1 MNKQE
6 TFDKI
11 LDALTDEAVSI
22 VDSTPDKD
30 IPEERPVEFS
40 EDLEQKIQR
49 IFDDERRRV
58 RRHGRRR
65 YVRRI
70 CICAAVI
77 TALLAAAV
85 MSVGALRNAV
95 IEMIFNTTDVGTDI
109 NFVEAPAP
117 DEPVDPE
124 SKAGFGYLPEG
135 FVLVK
140 EDVKSRMENYMYEN
154 GEQYFYVGITQITD
168 GGSTTIDTE
177 NAEIE
182 YMTINGWQ
190 AIYSE
195 KPEVQILFW
204 ADDAYSYCISGN
216 IGRDEIVQIAQNL
229 KK

>member
-1 MNKQE
+1 MNRQE

-30 IPEERPVEFS
+30 IPAERPVEFS

-58 RRHGRRR
+58 RRRGRRR

-70 CICAAVI
+70 CICAAVV

-95 IEMIFNTTDVGTDI
+95 IEMIFNTTDVSTEI
-109 NFVEAPAP
+109 RFVAAPAP
-117 DEPVDPE
+117 DEPAAPE
-124 SKAGFGYLPEG
+124 SKAQFGYLPEG

-140 EDVKSRMENYMYEN
+140 EDVKSRMENYTFKN
-154 GEQYFYVGITQITD
+154 GKQYFYIGITQVTD
-168 GGSTTIDTE
+168 GSTAGIDTE
-177 NAEIE
+177 NAYVE

-190 AIYSE
+190 AVYSE

-204 ADDAYSYCISGN
+204 ADDSYSYCISGN
-216 IGRDEIVQIAQNL
+216 IGRDEIVQIAQNF

>member
-1 MNKQE
+1 MNRQE

-40 EDLEQKIQR
+40 EDLERKIQR

-58 RRHGRRR
+58 HRRGRRR
-65 YVRRI
+65 YVKRM

-95 IEMIFNTTDVGTDI
+95 IEMIFNTTDVGTEI
-109 NFVEAPAP
+109 RFVEAPAP
-117 DEPVDPE
+117 DEPPE
-124 SKAGFGYLPEG
+124 SKAEFGYLPEG

-140 EDVKSRMENYMYEN
+140 EDIKSRSESYAFKN
-154 GEQYFYVGITQITD
+154 GEQYFYIGVDSVT
-168 GGSTTIDTE
+168 GGATSGIDTE
-177 NAEIE
+177 NSYVE

-190 AIYSE
+190 AVYSE

-204 ADDAYSYCISGN
+204 ADDSYSYCISGN

>member
-1 MNKQE
+1 MNKQK

-40 EDLEQKIQR
+40 GDLEQKIQR

-58 RRHGRRR
+58 RRRGRRR

-109 NFVEAPAP
+109 NFVAAPVP
-117 DEPVDPE
+117 DDPPE
-124 SKAGFGYLPEG
+124 SKAEFGYLPEG
-135 FVLVK
+135 FTLVK
-140 EDVKSRMENYMYEN
+140 EDVKSRMELYTFEN
-154 GEQYFYVGITQITD
+154 GEQYFGVDITQITD

-190 AIYSE
+190 AVYSE
-195 KPEVQILFW
+195 KPEIQILFW

>member
-22 VDSTPDKD
+22 VDSMPDKD

-40 EDLEQKIQR
+40 GDLEQKIQR

-58 RRHGRRR
+58 RRRGKRR
-65 YVRRI
+65 YVKRI

-95 IEMIFNTTDVGTDI
+95 IEMIFHTTDVGTEI
-109 NFVEAPAP
+109 RFVAAPAP

-124 SKAGFGYLPEG
+124 NKAQFGYLPEG
-135 FVLVK
+135 FALVK
-140 EDVKSRMENYMYEN
+140 EDIKGRMENYTFEN
-154 GEQYFYVGITQITD
+154 GEQYFRVGIAQITD
-168 GGSTTIDTE
+168 GAAAGIDTE
-177 NAEIE
+177 DARVE
-182 YMTINGWQ
+182 YMMINGWQ

-204 ADDAYSYCISGN
+204 ADDVYSYCISGN
-216 IGRDEIVQIAQNL
+216 IGKDEIVQIAQNL